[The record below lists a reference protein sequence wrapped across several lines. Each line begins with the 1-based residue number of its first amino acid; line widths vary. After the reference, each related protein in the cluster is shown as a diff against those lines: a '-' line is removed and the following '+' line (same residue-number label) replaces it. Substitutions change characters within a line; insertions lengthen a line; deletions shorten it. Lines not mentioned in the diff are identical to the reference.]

1 MASEISSAKLLD
13 QLEVM
18 RARAKQDIGGLD
30 QPSSDPAATEFAN
43 LLKTQV
49 NSVHEAQTSAKSLAQ
64 AFELGQ
70 PGVDL
75 VDVMVAA
82 QKSRVQFEA
91 LTEVR
96 NKLISA
102 YQEVMSM
109 QV

>member
-1 MASEISSAKLLD
+1 MASDISTGKLLG
-13 QLEVM
+13 QLEMLRLRAGAEIERVPPGDDPQASEFAELLQSQLDNVN
-18 RARAKQDIGGLD
+18 RARA
-30 QPSSDPAATEFAN
+30 EAN
-43 LLKTQV
+43 
-49 NSVHEAQTSAKSLAQ
+49 ELAQ
-64 AFELGQ
+64 AFELGR